1 MKKLWRTAGVAAIY
15 IGTVIGAGFA
25 SGQEI
30 WEFFT
35 RFGRKGR
42 LGILLSTLLLVYLGA
57 KAMLWGGRVKAQ
69 SYQDLLCQ
77 LAGASL
83 GRLGEWTMTLFL
95 LALTGVMLAGAGA
108 VAVQQGLPWAVGCW
122 GTVALAVLVL
132 KGRLEGIKGVNMVVV
147 PLLFIVAIMLQIK
160 TAPGLFPDKI
170 KDTGGFLWIL
180 SACQYS
186 GYNLFLAL
194 PVLGTM
200 HQLEEDPEVL
210 KWGGLLGGAA
220 LGVLAFLF
228 HQTISGVNGHLWELP
243 LMVVIKGWGRVW
255 GWVYAFVL
263 WGEIFSTLL
272 AHAFGLATWFGLV
285 NHKWYLLQLFLLL
298 AGTVLISG
306 AGFARLVR
314 VVYPI
319 FGLISIVMLIPL
331 GIRPLPFTG
340 SGSQSQ
346 EK

>member
-1 MKKLWRTAGVAAIY
+1 MKKLWRTAGIAAIY

-30 WEFFT
+30 WEFFS
-35 RFGRKGR
+35 RFGRKGG

-57 KAMLWGGRVKAQ
+57 KAMLWGERIKAQ
-69 SYQDLLCQ
+69 SYQDLLYQ
-77 LAGASL
+77 IAGTRL
-83 GRLGEWTMTLFL
+83 GRLGEWAMTLFL

-132 KGRLEGIKGVNMVVV
+132 KGRLEGIKGVNMVVI
-147 PLLFIVAIMLQIK
+147 PLLFMIAIMLQIRI
-160 TAPGLFPDKI
+160 APGLLPDRAL
-170 KDTGGFLWIL
+170 DTSGFLWVL

-194 PVLGTM
+194 PVLGNM
-200 HQLEEDPEVL
+200 HQLEKDPVVL
-210 KWGGLLGGAA
+210 KWGGSLGGFA

-228 HQTISGVNGHLWELP
+228 HQAILGVDGYLWELP

-255 GWVYAFVL
+255 GWIYAFVL
-263 WGEIFSTLL
+263 WGELFSTLL
-272 AHAFGLATWFGLV
+272 AHAFGLATRLGLV
-285 NHKWYLLQLFLLL
+285 NHKWYLLQLSLLL

-306 AGFARLVR
+306 VGFARLVR

-319 FGLISIVMLIPL
+319 FGLISILMLIPL
-331 GIRPLPFTG
+331 GIRPLPLTRLG
-340 SGSQSQ
+340 SESR